1 MQSKP
6 LHQELVVTLY
16 GLYARETGSLPVA
29 SLVALL
35 ADLGV
40 ENGAARSTVSRL
52 KSKGV
57 LERRADP
64 GPASYSLSASVMD
77 VFRADDARI
86 FAPERSRRGD
96 PWALVVFSVPEAERN
111 RRYELR
117 SELAS
122 LGFGFVAGGVAIA
135 PSTVLDQAIQRLRER
150 GLLGYI
156 EYFTAQYG
164 SVPFGSAPNGE
175 GDALRERVR
184 QWWDLEGLDA
194 QYAEF
199 IDDYAGE
206 LERWKARPEQAETQ
220 QSGTQPA
227 GTKQART
234 TEVARLDETGH
245 SDAFSTYVPLLTR
258 WRRFPYRDPN
268 IPLELLP
275 VGWKAPRAKALFLE
289 LHGMLAAPAEHHAR
303 SVLASLA

>member
-1 MQSKP
+1 MASKP
-6 LHQELVVTLY
+6 LHQELVVTLF

-86 FAPERSRRGD
+86 FAPERSRPGD
-96 PWALVVFSVPEAERN
+96 PWALVVFSVPETERN

-135 PSTVLDQAIQRLRER
+135 PSTVLDQAIGRLRER

-164 SVPFGSAPNGE
+164 SVPFGAGRPDSTRNGE
-175 GDALRERVR
+175 EDALRERVR
-184 QWWDLEGLDA
+184 HWWDLEGLDA

-206 LERWKARPEQAETQ
+206 LERWKAR
-220 QSGTQPA
+220 
-227 GTKQART
+227 T
-234 TEVARLDETGH
+234 TDVARLDEAGH
-245 SDAFSTYVPLLTR
+245 RDAFATYVPLLTR

-303 SVLASLA
+303 GVLAPLS

>member
-1 MQSKP
+1 MSSRP
-6 LHQELVVTLY
+6 LHQELIVTLY
-16 GLYARETGSLPVA
+16 GLYARETGSFAVA

-40 ENGAARSTVSRL
+40 ESGAARSTVSRL
-52 KSKGV
+52 KSKGM
-57 LERRADP
+57 LERGTDP
-64 GPASYSLSASVMD
+64 GPVSYSVSASVMD
-77 VFRADDARI
+77 VFRADDDRI

-96 PWALVVFSVPEAERN
+96 PWALVVFSVPETERN

-117 SELAS
+117 SELAN

-135 PSTVLDQAIQRLRER
+135 PSTVLDQAIERLRER
-150 GLLGYI
+150 DLMGYI
-156 EYFTAQYG
+156 DYFTAQYG
-164 SVPFGSAPNGE
+164 DAQFGE

-184 QWWDLEGLDA
+184 HWWDLEGLDA

-206 LERWKARPEQAETQ
+206 LERW
-220 QSGTQPA
+220 QSKTS
-227 GTKQART
+227 
-234 TEVARLDETGH
+234 EVARLDETGH
-245 SDAFSTYVPLLTR
+245 RDAFSTYVPLLTR

-275 VGWKAPRAKALFLE
+275 AGWKAPRAKALFLE

-303 SVLASLA
+303 SVLASLS

>member
-1 MQSKP
+1 MLSKP
-6 LHQELVVTLY
+6 LHQELIVTLY
-16 GLYARETGSLPVA
+16 GLYARETGSFAVA

-40 ENGAARSTVSRL
+40 ESGAARSTVSRL
-52 KSKGV
+52 KSKGM
-57 LERRADP
+57 LERGTEP
-64 GPASYSLSASVMD
+64 GPVSYSVSASVMD
-77 VFRADDARI
+77 VFRADDRRI

-96 PWALVVFSVPEAERN
+96 PWALVVFSVPETERN

-117 SELAS
+117 SELAN

-135 PSTVLDQAIQRLRER
+135 PSTVLDQAIERLRER

-156 EYFTAQYG
+156 DYFTAQYG
-164 SVPFGSAPNGE
+164 SVPFGSAPNGSTQNGE

-184 QWWDLEGLDA
+184 HWWDLEELDA

-206 LERWKARPEQAETQ
+206 LERWQGRTEPAQTEQTQ
-220 QSGTQPA
+220 
-227 GTKQART
+227 TKQAQTR
-234 TEVARLDETGH
+234 EVARLDETGH
-245 SDAFSTYVPLLTR
+245 RDAFSTYVPLLTR

-275 VGWKAPRAKALFLE
+275 AGWKAPRAKLLFLE

-303 SVLASLA
+303 AVLASLS